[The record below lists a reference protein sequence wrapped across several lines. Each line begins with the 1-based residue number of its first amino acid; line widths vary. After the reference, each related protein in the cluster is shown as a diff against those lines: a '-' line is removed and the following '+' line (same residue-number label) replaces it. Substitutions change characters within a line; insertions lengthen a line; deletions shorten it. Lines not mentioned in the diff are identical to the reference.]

1 MRPIRSN
8 ITLAKEKE
16 REKEREKGKKGR
28 EEKKTR
34 VALLVFIM
42 ATLSATA

>member
-1 MRPIRSN
+1 MENEFFLRSITSK

-16 REKEREKGKKGR
+16 RKIERTR
-28 EEKKTR
+28 RKKTM

-42 ATLSATA
+42 ATLY